1 ETVGVAGRAAA
12 TEPDL
17 KAVHI
22 EIDDRSREEREELA
36 KNQTADDRKAEGA
49 AQPGPG
55 AVAERERE
63 RAEKSGHGWHENGT
77 ETQQARFVN
86 SFDGSETVL
95 RLGLNGKIN
104 HENGIFLD
112 DTDEKNDAN
121 IGDHGKFRF
130 EKHQG
135 EERANSRGR
144 NRRKNGDG
152 MDETL

>member
-1 ETVGVAGRAAA
+1 Q
-12 TEPDL
+12 L
-17 KAVHI
+17 
-22 EIDDRSREEREELA
+22 
-36 KNQTADDRKAEGA
+36 
-49 AQPGPG
+49 GPG
-55 AVAERERE
+55 AVAERERK
-63 RAEKSGHGWHENGT
+63 RAEKSGHGCHENGT

-152 MDETL
+152 MDETLVENAEDDVNGSDGSDQQNEDGGLRVLEGLRGALEPRMNGR